1 MMKLL
6 NLNHKM
12 KLRYLIGLNTFSML
26 LIFTLYFAM
35 APSPLDLVKIS
46 GNRII
51 VNNNPYF
58 IKGVCYHPVSKGD
71 TKRSFDFLDKD
82 LALMREAGINTI
94 RLYEPVDDIVVL
106 DKIEAAGMRLIIG
119 FGYNQNGIFDI
130 ASGSYIDYVKKYKSH
145 KAILIWELG
154 NEYNYHPEWFDGDVK
169 NWYDAL
175 NSATNLIHLEDPN
188 HPVSTAHGD
197 VPSIQALALN
207 PNLDLWGLNVYRWDK
222 PQSALKKWKQISSKP
237 VYLSEVGADSYMK
250 ISNAGFEQGENQ
262 KAQATANDNIIDAV
276 LSHAHIVS
284 GLFVFSFTDGLWKA
298 GNPDKQD
305 VGGLAPKSS
314 GVPYDGAPN
323 EEFWGIVDINRNKKE
338 TYNIIKDHFTNFSIN
353 NKTPHE

>member
-1 MMKLL
+1 MKLI

-130 ASGSYIDYVKKYKSH
+130 ASGITLY
-145 KAILIWELG
+145 L
-154 NEYNYHPEWFDGDVK
+154 YN
-169 NWYDAL
+169 
-175 NSATNLIHLEDPN
+175 
-188 HPVSTAHGD
+188 
-197 VPSIQALALN
+197 SI
-207 PNLDLWGLNVYRWDK
+207 K
-222 PQSALKKWKQISSKP
+222 
-237 VYLSEVGADSYMK
+237 
-250 ISNAGFEQGENQ
+250 FC
-262 KAQATANDNIIDAV
+262 
-276 LSHAHIVS
+276 
-284 GLFVFSFTDGLWKA
+284 
-298 GNPDKQD
+298 
-305 VGGLAPKSS
+305 
-314 GVPYDGAPN
+314 
-323 EEFWGIVDINRNKKE
+323 
-338 TYNIIKDHFTNFSIN
+338 
-353 NKTPHE
+353 